1 MGVGIRNIQYWFNSV
16 NNWILDGSALSAAIF
31 SILGATFAG
40 EYACEG
46 NLGQEGVLALLLVL
60 RLMVL
65 RQATRDSAWAV
76 HDYSPAVYALAVND

>member
-1 MGVGIRNIQYWFNSV
+1 MNMRARV
-16 NNWILDGSALSAAIF
+16 
-31 SILGATFAG
+31 
-40 EYACEG
+40 G

-76 HDYSPAVYALAVND
+76 HDDSPAVYA